1 MKNNFT
7 IKEKKVCYMR
17 RRTNLLILL
26 FITYIT
32 VKIWIRKTG
41 PGNKL
46 KNMGGNC
53 IYCDCDIRVNEKF
66 NELVSD

>member
-1 MKNNFT
+1 MK
-7 IKEKKVCYMR
+7 M
-17 RRTNLLILL
+17 
-26 FITYIT
+26 
-32 VKIWIRKTG
+32 WIRKTG
-41 PGNKL
+41 LGNKL